1 MQYERFGETIVL
13 RLDPG
18 EEILSSVQDL
28 CRKEAVALAQVN
40 GLGAVGEAEIGVFD
54 PQTKIYHT
62 KHCCGSY
69 EIASLT
75 GNITR
80 QQQEPYLHLH
90 AVLGNVQTGECWAGH
105 LNRAVISVTAELF
118 LTVLPGE
125 IQREMGP
132 VGIRQLQFSH
142 PKQ

>member
-1 MQYERFGETIVL
+1 MQYERFGDTFVL

-18 EEILSSVQDL
+18 EEILSSVQTL
-28 CRKEAVALAQVN
+28 CRQEQVALAQLN

-62 KHCCGSY
+62 RECRGCY

-80 QQQEPYLHLH
+80 QGEEPYLHLH
-90 AVLGNVQTGECWAGH
+90 AVLGNTQTGECWAGH
-105 LNRAVISVTAELF
+105 LSRAVISVTAEIF
-118 LTVLPGE
+118 LTVLPE
-125 IQREMGP
+125 QIQREMGP
-132 VGIRQLQFSH
+132 VGIRQLRFLN